1 MDIFRILENNKA
13 IKLDLAEDQEDEF
26 LKLNKSSKLKF
37 IQVDQYPESEFDDV
51 YIYDPES
58 NTIRIDEQLELQK
71 LKDKFI
77 DELKQDVTSYIYE
90 YYPPEKQKADD
101 KQKDY
106 YGTALMILKQKKKQP
121 LTTTEIYLQVA
132 TYVNQILAGEAKLSE
147 ILETLPQDER
157 FYWEQ
162 LIKAGCREA
171 WTVRCTQVF
180 SQMKQRIKQ
189 AMSKEQLF
197 ELLNKDPGF
206 PPFPQFE

>member
-1 MDIFRILENNKA
+1 VIHIKNENMKAQTMSEYKKGSTEFIEKRIFNGQLGMIIKLDFENNKA

-106 YGTALMILKQKKKQP
+106 YGTALMILKQNKWQND
-121 LTTTEIYLQVA
+121 LRQM
-132 TYVNQILAGEAKLSE
+132 
-147 ILETLPQDER
+147 
-157 FYWEQ
+157 
-162 LIKAGCREA
+162 LI
-171 WTVRCTQVF
+171 
-180 SQMKQRIKQ
+180 
-189 AMSKEQLF
+189 
-197 ELLNKDPGF
+197 
-206 PPFPQFE
+206 